1 MNDRNVN
8 RCRSRLHGHSPGHN
22 QQRCSVMNKGAIR
35 RQVCTEGATISP
47 SVMRRMHQTFM
58 CPRLHIVATYGF
70 MNANQWL
77 ILLMS
82 LRSLKVRET
91 VGVVTPVSGQGAPCP
106 LHLRAMHASHQRINS
121 SFLASQLSLNL

>member
-1 MNDRNVN
+1 
-8 RCRSRLHGHSPGHN
+8 
-22 QQRCSVMNKGAIR
+22 MNKGAIR

-82 LRSLKVRET
+82 LKVRET
-91 VGVVTPVSGQGAPCP
+91 VGVVTPMSGQGGLRQRGAPCP